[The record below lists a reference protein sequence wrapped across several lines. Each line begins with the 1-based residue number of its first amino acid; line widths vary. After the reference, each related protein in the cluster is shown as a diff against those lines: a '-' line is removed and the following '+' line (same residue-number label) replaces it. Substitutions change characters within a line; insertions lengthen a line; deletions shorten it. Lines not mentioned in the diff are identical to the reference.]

1 MNKGLRMEDLMIGS
15 NFTDT
20 EILHRF
26 QESLPKLLKDQE
38 GETDHYFG
46 RLYCSTYDQRVTDLI

>member
-1 MNKGLRMEDLMIGS
+1 MGHEILTISSD
-15 NFTDT
+15 FTDLD
-20 EILHRF
+20 ILNRF

-46 RLYCSTYDQRVTDLI
+46 ELVLL

>member
-1 MNKGLRMEDLMIGS
+1 MSATLHKELTMEDLMIHS
-15 NFTDT
+15 DFTDT

-26 QESLPKLLKDQE
+26 QDSLPKLLKDQE

-46 RLYCSTYDQRVTDLI
+46 RFYCFAYN